1 MAWSSVKFIS
11 LIRLDRASV
20 RAYTFKDING
30 TGNVM
35 ICSSGEEI
43 LFKAKLD
50 DDKQTC
56 YIIYKKK
63 AIEIEKKG
71 WCVMTQLR
79 KDAMDLLERIPDDK
93 LIFVIQ
99 IMQGMNGLYASNDEK
114 EREAAFERLEA
125 LRKKVPDL
133 DYDKELKEYREGKY
147 EYENID
153 WYKCDIGLSLM

>member
-1 MAWSSVKFIS
+1 
-11 LIRLDRASV
+11 
-20 RAYTFKDING
+20 
-30 TGNVM
+30 
-35 ICSSGEEI
+35 
-43 LFKAKLD
+43 
-50 DDKQTC
+50 
-56 YIIYKKK
+56 
-63 AIEIEKKG
+63 
-71 WCVMTQLR
+71 MTQLR

-153 WYKCDIGLSLM
+153 